1 MQKPLTPAMHG
12 AVDYATVMGAVAA
25 PRLLNMPPKAAT
37 LAYGIGTVILG
48 MAAFTDFKPAIKR
61 ALPLRAHEMA
71 DATLGMALPA
81 LPWMMGFSRNKK
93 ARNFFIVLTGMLAL
107 NTLLTDWDNKNQGQR
122 RRGRNR
128 RS

>member
-1 MQKPLTPAMHG
+1 
-12 AVDYATVMGAVAA
+12 
-25 PRLLNMPPKAAT
+25 
-37 LAYGIGTVILG
+37 
-48 MAAFTDFKPAIKR
+48 
-61 ALPLRAHEMA
+61 
-71 DATLGMALPA
+71 
-81 LPWMMGFSRNKK
+81 MGFSRNKK